1 MLRSVLSLAAAA
13 GLASAVTIAEI
24 NGAKY
29 QSALNGTTVTGV
41 QGLVTAKNAQ
51 GVFLRSTEP
60 DDDERTSESV
70 FLFNAAV
77 RSLVQVG
84 DIVTLDATV
93 EEYR

>member
-29 QSALNGTTVTGV
+29 LSALNGTTVTGV
-41 QGLVTAKNAQ
+41 KGLVTAKNAQ

-70 FLFNAAV
+70 FLFNTAV
-77 RSLVQVG
+77 RSQVQVG